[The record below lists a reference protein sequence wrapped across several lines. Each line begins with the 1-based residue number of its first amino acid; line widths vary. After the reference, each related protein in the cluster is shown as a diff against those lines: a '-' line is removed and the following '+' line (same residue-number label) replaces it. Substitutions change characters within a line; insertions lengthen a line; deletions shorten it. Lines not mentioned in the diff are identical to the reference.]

1 MLFSKKGKKNI
12 KINLTTVLCSY
23 NKTYT
28 HLFSK
33 AYIFVPFPEDKNHEL
48 IPSSKK
54 IKNYVSIKTFLKIQT
69 SELILF
75 YPRLLV
81 T

>member
-23 NKTYT
+23 NKHILIYFPK
-28 HLFSK
+28 H
-33 AYIFVPFPEDKNHEL
+33 IFLVPFPEDKNHEL
-48 IPSSKK
+48 IPISKK

-75 YPRLLV
+75 YPV
-81 T
+81 FW